1 MKAGA
6 ATQRRGSLMKP
17 FKRPLVSVLLV
28 VVGVGLT
35 LADGVI
41 HGRLTFRWIGTPTER
56 LRAADRLLEIPDRCG
71 DWEVVSSKPLSE
83 YVQSILQ
90 FESHISRVYVNRQT
104 QRHVQVAVILGPFG
118 PTSTHTP
125 DICYTSRDYR
135 IQRQCQRVSVPSEH
149 DPTSQL
155 WVITLHSDQLNQ
167 DTQRVYYGWSDGGP
181 WQAPGE
187 PRVHFGGR
195 PYLYKLQVA
204 AAVDPQ
210 CGRGYTRRGAGL
222 SPELFAAG

>member
-1 MKAGA
+1 
-6 ATQRRGSLMKP
+6 MKP

-41 HGRLTFRWIGTPTER
+41 HGRLTYRWVGTPTER
-56 LRAADRLLEIPDRCG
+56 LRAADRLEEVPDRCG

-90 FESHISRVYVNRQT
+90 LESHISRVYVNRQT
-104 QRHVQVAVILGPFG
+104 QQHVQVAVILGPFG

-135 IQRQCQRVSVPSEH
+135 ILRQASGSPFPPNTIRLRSCGSLRCIPIRSTRTPNAFTTAGATVVP
-149 DPTSQL
+149 
-155 WVITLHSDQLNQ
+155 
-167 DTQRVYYGWSDGGP
+167 GK
-181 WQAPGE
+181 
-187 PRVHFGGR
+187 R
-195 PYLYKLQVA
+195 PASRAYISA
-204 AAVDPQ
+204 
-210 CGRGYTRRGAGL
+210 AGL
-222 SPELFAAG
+222 IFTSCRSRRP

>member
-1 MKAGA
+1 
-6 ATQRRGSLMKP
+6 MKP

-41 HGRLTFRWIGTPTER
+41 HGRLTYRWIGTPTER
-56 LRAADRLLEIPDRCG
+56 LRAADRLQEIPDRCG
-71 DWEVVSSKPLSE
+71 DWEVVSSKPLGE
-83 YVQSILQ
+83 YVRSILQ

-104 QRHVQVAVILGPFG
+104 QQHVQVAVILGPFG

-135 IQRQCQRVSVPSEH
+135 ILRQRQRVSVPSEH
-149 DPTSQL
+149 DPTSQF
-155 WVITLHSDQLNQ
+155 WVITLRSDQMNQ

-181 WQAPGE
+181 WKAPASRGTFRRPALSLQAAG
-187 PRVHFGGR
+187 RGGR
-195 PYLYKLQVA
+195 RSE
-204 AAVDPQ
+204 
-210 CGRGYTRRGAGL
+210 CGRGYARRGAGL
-222 SPELFAAG
+222 SSELLAAG